1 MRDATA
7 ELEELG
13 VEVYGISTDDVV
25 SQAKFV
31 EQQELEFLLLS
42 DPDAGV
48 TAKYGVL
55 MRGRPYASRV
65 TFVIDDKGVIRHV
78 DQMVSVG
85 THGADLVEVVKG
97 LKGS

>member
-1 MRDATA
+1 M
-7 ELEELG
+7 
-13 VEVYGISTDDVV
+13 V

-48 TAKYGVL
+48 AAKYGVL
-55 MRGRPYASRV
+55 MSGRPFASRV
-65 TFVIDDKGVIRHV
+65 TFVIDEKGVIRHI

-85 THGADLVEVVKG
+85 THGTDLVKIVDG
-97 LKGS
+97 LQGG

>member
-1 MRDATA
+1 M
-7 ELEELG
+7 
-13 VEVYGISTDDVV
+13 V
-25 SQAKFV
+25 SQARFV

-48 TAKYGVL
+48 AAKYGVQ
-55 MRGRPYASRV
+55 MAGRPYASRV

-85 THGADLVEVVKG
+85 THGTDLAEVVRS
-97 LKGS
+97 LKAK